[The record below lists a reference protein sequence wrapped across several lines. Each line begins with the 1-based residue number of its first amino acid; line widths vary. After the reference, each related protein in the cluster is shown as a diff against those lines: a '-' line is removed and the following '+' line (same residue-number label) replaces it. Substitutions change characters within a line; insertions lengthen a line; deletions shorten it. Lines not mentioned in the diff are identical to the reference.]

1 VARRGT
7 QFQASRPLFARDCGS
22 PFIPRDRR
30 RGLAGAGEGV
40 AVQAMDFR
48 FGPSFAGSSYDPHRF
63 AEGALSQVRLA
74 GS

>member
-1 VARRGT
+1 
-7 QFQASRPLFARDCGS
+7 LFARDRRG

-30 RGLAGAGEGV
+30 RGLADAGEGV
-40 AVQAMDFR
+40 PIQAMDFR
-48 FGPSFAGSSYDPHRF
+48 FGPSFAGSGHYPHRF